1 MIVVFNKK
9 GITKEQLDSY
19 GNLPRVGSQAFQ
31 IFAYFDGV
39 DISNYGSAYIKLYRP
54 DYSGSA
60 YPILFMT
67 LGDLT
72 FDSSKGASSN
82 YLQNGQTYPG
92 FVFDFSKVR
101 DTKGTASLSDDTVV
115 TLLDTPGQWRA
126 VITLVSKTKISN
138 VVGSVSFN
146 VGGVPA
152 NEDETEIDLDIV
164 ISTMADVLAEKL
176 DKESAYYV
184 REVSGFEAKAVAGQ
198 LPGSICVK
206 DSIVFDESNTS
217 FYKLNAVTE
226 NESEPGFVYCSSY
239 TKTSLNISNLVP
251 YSGANQ
257 ALDLG
262 NNYLGASALTVRN
275 NGEEHDNL
283 PQLSLPSIT
292 IYKDKMVQAKYGGA
306 NSISTSILLFP
317 QMLPETT
324 LGTGE
329 TIATHEWCSKN
340 WVSNISIE
348 ADQSTPYT
356 YIFSLKDETGFVHSS
371 ASITLTS
378 EQIVADLESY
388 VDTAIENASI
398 SILADA
404 KDYTDGAINGAVTE
418 LTNNINNGTIKAGKT
433 SFSDGWQTKSASSL
447 MNLAQDKTYHLIF
460 KDTSTTGNNTFV
472 DFGLCYISNNAN
484 DITEKYVKTK
494 SLTWSGSTIG
504 TDNEYN
510 LVIMSTS
517 SNAVIFIIRGS
528 SALPLFEGTLYYK
541 EIK

>member
-82 YLQNGQTYPG
+82 YLQNGQTYRG
-92 FVFDFSKVR
+92 FLFDFSKVR

-146 VGGVPA
+146 VGGVPT
-152 NEDETEIDLDIV
+152 NDDETDVDLDVV
-164 ISTMADVLAEKL
+164 ISTMADVIAEKL

-184 REVSGFEAKAVAGQ
+184 REVSGFETKAATGQ

-206 DSIVFDESNTS
+206 DSVVFDESNTS
-217 FYKLNAVTE
+217 FYKLNTVTE
-226 NESEPGFVYCSSY
+226 NESEPGSVYCSSY
-239 TKTSLNISNLVP
+239 TKTSLVHNI
-251 YSGANQ
+251 
-257 ALDLG
+257 
-262 NNYLGASALTVRN
+262 R
-275 NGEEHDNL
+275 
-283 PQLSLPSIT
+283 IT
-292 IYKDKMVQAKYGGA
+292 
-306 NSISTSILLFP
+306 
-317 QMLPETT
+317 
-324 LGTGE
+324 
-329 TIATHEWCSKN
+329 
-340 WVSNISIE
+340 
-348 ADQSTPYT
+348 ADPNTPYT
-356 YIFSLKDETGFVHSS
+356 YVFSLVDINGIIISS
-371 ASITLTS
+371 DSITLTS
-378 EQIVADLESY
+378 EQVVADLESY
-388 VDTAIENASI
+388 VDTAIENAST

-404 KDYTDGAINGAVTE
+404 KDYTDGAVTN
-418 LTNNINNGTIKAGKT
+418 LTNNIANGTIKPGKT

-447 MNLAQDKTYHLIF
+447 MSLAEDKTYHLIF

-472 DFGLCYISNNAN
+472 DFGICYISNNGS
-484 DITEKYVKTK
+484 DIIEKYVKTK
-494 SLTWSGSTIG
+494 SITWSGTTMG

-517 SNAVIFIIRGS
+517 SNALIFIIRGS
-528 SALPLFEGTLYYK
+528 STLPLSEGTLYYK